1 MVVVH
6 RDNNDLVCMR
16 VEAIILV
23 HGLSVAGIFD
33 DFGHKVAERPCEKGE
48 LLVRRT

>member
-23 HGLSVAGIFD
+23 HQMSMGFPLPVFLMILGT
-33 DFGHKVAERPCEKGE
+33 K
-48 LLVRRT
+48 